1 MDYVIS
7 VISRLN
13 FNLVIF
19 ALGCSTVFPL
29 SFKSEFVTEKNFKT
43 KYIFISSF
51 NFLFE
56 FVSRIWLYLQ
66 VVNLILFT
74 VRKED
79 IVLVYHSLHLSRII
93 NFLKAF
99 RKFTLIYEVEE
110 IYSAVLEK
118 SEGVINKE
126 ISSIMNANGYI
137 LVNDLMAD
145 KMKITN
151 KPYVVCYGGY
161 VKPSASF
168 KSLSYDTIHLVY
180 VGYLGGKESDVTL
193 ALETIILLPN
203 NYSLNILGYGDS
215 RDINMLLD
223 RIEEINLTCGSEKVK
238 YHGCLFGDDYSRLLR
253 SFHIGLSTRVL
264 LNEYSDYTFPSKILV
279 YLANNL
285 IPVSPR
291 LSCISKSRIA
301 DRIVFYNDSNPQS
314 VVAAILNIDFRD
326 IYSSNKDLI
335 SNLDTEFLDD
345 LNHMLS
351 NDTN

>member
-1 MDYVIS
+1 MDYLIS
-7 VISRLN
+7 VINRLN

-19 ALGCSTVFPL
+19 SLGCSTAPPI
-29 SFKSEFVTEKNFKT
+29 SFKRESITEIDSKT

-66 VVNLILFT
+66 VVNLILF
-74 VRKED
+74 RISKED
-79 IVLVYHSLHLSRII
+79 IVVVYHSLHLSRII
-93 NFLKAF
+93 NFLKPF
-99 RKFTLIYEVEE
+99 RKFTLIFEVEE

-118 SEGVINKE
+118 GEGFINNE
-126 ISSIMNANGYI
+126 IRSLMNANGYI
-137 LVNDLMAD
+137 LVNDLLAN

-161 VKPSASF
+161 VRASASVD
-168 KSLSYDTIHLVY
+168 SLSHNTIHLVY
-180 VGYLGGKESDVTL
+180 AGYLGGKESDLSL

-215 RDINMLLD
+215 QDVNILLD
-223 RIEEINLTCGSEKVK
+223 RIEQINLTYGREKVK
-238 YHGCLFGDDYSRLLR
+238 YHGCLFGEEYSRFLR
-253 SFHIGLSTRVL
+253 SCHIGLSTRVL
-264 LNEYSDYTFPSKILV
+264 SNKYSDYTFPSKILV

-291 LSCISKSRIA
+291 LSCISESRIA

-314 VVAAILNIDFRD
+314 VVAAILNIEFRD
-326 IYSSNKDLI
+326 NGNSNIDLI
-335 SNLDTEFLDD
+335 SKLDTEFLDD
-345 LNHMLS
+345 LKHMLS